1 MEPSKH
7 RSGIILAGGKSSRM
21 GTTKGLLDLQ
31 GKTFIAH
38 CLQALQPLVEDLY
51 IVSDDPIYDPYPA
64 TRIEDIWKDCGPLG
78 GLYSGLSETKS
89 EYNIVLSC
97 DVPFVNSTVLN
108 LLVNAIDKDFDVVQ
122 LQSEGRSHPLI
133 GIYHKNCST
142 HFKEVLESGERR
154 LIVALESL
162 RVKTIPLD
170 TQLAPLVR
178 NINTQTE
185 YQIIKNEFEH

>member
-1 MEPSKH
+1 MEPTKH

-21 GTTKGLLDLQ
+21 GTTKGLLDLR
-31 GKTFIAH
+31 GKPFIAH
-38 CLQALQPLVEDLY
+38 SLQALQPWARDLY
-51 IVSDDPIYDPYPA
+51 IVSDDPVYDTYPV

-89 EYNIVLSC
+89 PYNIVLSC
-97 DVPFVNSTVLN
+97 DVPFVNGTVLN
-108 LLVNAIDKDFDVVQ
+108 LLVNGIDTDFDVVQ
-122 LQSEGRSHPLI
+122 LESEGRSHPLI
-133 GIYHKNCST
+133 AIYHKDCSS
-142 HFKEVLESGERR
+142 HFKEVLERGERR
-154 LIVALESL
+154 LRVALESL